1 MTVKNI
7 ICLIATIC
15 IGLSGF
21 SATALAE
28 EKDYTKP
35 QELVDRS
42 VTVVKRFE
50 ADPNLETFKSLITRA
65 KGVFIVPQMLKGGFF
80 IGGSGGS
87 GALLTKNEKTGQWS
101 YPVFYTMGAVSFG
114 LQIGAESSRIILLVM
129 TEKGMDSM
137 LSTSFKLGAEA
148 SVAAG
153 PVGGGAKA
161 ATADILSY
169 MQSKG
174 AYTGVAIDGAVI
186 KIRDGWNA
194 TYYGQ
199 KVSPADIFIREAVS
213 NPAADPL
220 RQAVAE
226 LAATQG

>member
-1 MTVKNI
+1 MSFT
-7 ICLIATIC
+7 
-15 IGLSGF
+15 GF
-21 SATALAE
+21 TGSASAE
-28 EKDYTKP
+28 EKEYTKP

-65 KGVFIVPQMLKGGFF
+65 KGVFIVPQMLKGGFV

-114 LQIGAESSRIILLVM
+114 LQIGAESSRIILLIM

-174 AYTGVAIDGAVI
+174 AYTGVAVDGAVI

-199 KVSPADIFIREAVS
+199 KVSPADIFIREIAT
-213 NPAADPL
+213 NPAADQL
-220 RQAVAE
+220 RQAVAD
-226 LAATQG
+226 LAAGKG